1 MFAQVVSGSITSF
14 PTGNKGLEIVTSRY
28 SADDVTADV
37 YPAGHEQAGQRIH
50 TWSENDVKEGL
61 KYPASIYTLWSE
73 SERNAIGI
81 YTVEID
87 NTNFKNQ
94 EWYINTDQTYTF
106 DADAGT
112 VTAAYGTA
120 TAKKHADTTWTQA
133 QIDDAS
139 LVGQAPDGA
148 DTNTVRLEGLKTI
161 LIRTVKAQAEGIL
174 NETDWYI
181 TRKAEKSTAIP
192 RAITTH
198 RDAVRTK
205 QASME
210 TAITNASDTPA
221 LETLYTYKEQED
233 GSVTRPLGVLPT
245 L

>member
-1 MFAQVVSGSITSF
+1 MFAQVESGSITSF
-14 PTGNKGLEIVTSRY
+14 PKGNKGIQIG
-28 SADDVTADV
+28 DNN
-37 YPAGHEQAGQRIH
+37 YPR
-50 TWSENDVKEGL
+50 T
-61 KYPASIYTLWSE
+61 IYTLWTE

-87 NTNFKNQ
+87 ETNRKD
-94 EWYINTDQTYTF
+94 EKWYINTDISYAF
-106 DADAGT
+106 GSGK
-112 VTAAYGTA
+112 VTGSYGTA

-148 DTNTVRLEGLKTI
+148 DTNTVRLEGLKTV
-161 LIRTVKAQAEGIL
+161 LIRNVKAQAESEL
-174 NETDWYI
+174 NKTDWYI

-192 RAITTH
+192 SAITTH

-205 QASME
+205 QAAME

-221 LETLYTYKEQED
+221 LETLYTVVNTADEGDDPVYA
-233 GSVTRPLGVLPT
+233 RPLGEIPT
-245 L
+245 LE